1 MAVIH
6 SPLGN
11 PERDQVGALLQATL
25 LDLVALADG
34 VRQSAWTMV
43 GAQSAD
49 SRVLLKATF
58 QRLSEAAEVLAR
70 RMAASGIAPDGR
82 AQVVADHA
90 DIGAP
95 EAGWLEVSE
104 AVANVIEGISVCVV
118 HARERYDELSSLDP
132 VSAHVLL
139 GIIAGLE
146 SESWEWQSAGVNWI
160 SRGKHGS

>member
-6 SPLGN
+6 SALGN
-11 PERDQVGALLQATL
+11 AERDQVGALLQATL
-25 LDLVALADG
+25 LDVVALADG

-49 SRVLLKATF
+49 SRVLLKDTY
-58 QRLSEAAEVLAR
+58 QRLSKAAEVLAR
-70 RMAASGIAPDGR
+70 RMAASGVAPDGR
-82 AQVVADHA
+82 AVAIADHR
-90 DIGAP
+90 DIGSP
-95 EAGWLEVSE
+95 EGGWLEVSE
-104 AVANVIEGISVCVV
+104 AVATVIEGISVCVV
-118 HARERYDELSSLDP
+118 HARERYDALLSLDP

-146 SESWEWQSAGVNWI
+146 SESWEWQSVGVNWI